1 MLPESNDSSYPH
13 GKLKTYQLV
22 DENRRA
28 WHAGQ
33 SFWRGKSGLN
43 DQSIGIEVVNLGLFI
58 ASHVGE
64 REEANQQKATG
75 PRYRTDPMPKI

>member
-1 MLPESNDSSYPH
+1 MPGMVPTD
-13 GKLKTYQLV
+13 LV
-22 DENRRA
+22 GCVIVIVVVVVVVAVIVIVVVIVVVIISRHRRRI
-28 WHAGQ
+28 
-33 SFWRGKSGLN
+33 S
-43 DQSIGIEVVNLGLFI
+43 GLFI

>member
-1 MLPESNDSSYPH
+1 MVVIMVMVVIVAVVVIISRH
-13 GKLKTYQLV
+13 
-22 DENRRA
+22 RRRI
-28 WHAGQ
+28 
-33 SFWRGKSGLN
+33 S
-43 DQSIGIEVVNLGLFI
+43 GLFI

>member
-1 MLPESNDSSYPH
+1 MSMIVSMIVIVVVVVVVVVVVIVVVVVVVVVIISRH
-13 GKLKTYQLV
+13 
-22 DENRRA
+22 RRRI
-28 WHAGQ
+28 
-33 SFWRGKSGLN
+33 S
-43 DQSIGIEVVNLGLFI
+43 GLFI